1 MRLSHRQL
9 LVLGAAA
16 MTVAACAGG
25 SGHETSTV
33 TDTTITPVKARDT
46 TVVQKTVDVKVDT
59 TKKTDKKP

>member
-9 LVLGAAA
+9 LVLGATA

-25 SGHETSTV
+25 SSHETSTT
-33 TDTTITPVKARDT
+33 TDTTVTPVKARDT

-59 TKKTDKKP
+59 TKKTNNKP